1 MEYINKCQFLD
12 DVVSGNGPVSDTQ
25 ELYTQGS
32 EALIVRG
39 VTFPPILYKNRNKH
53 LTMSVHV
60 CAP

>member
-1 MEYINKCQFLD
+1 MEYINKCQFLA

-39 VTFPPILYKNRNKH
+39 VTFPPILYKN
-53 LTMSVHV
+53 
-60 CAP
+60 